1 MQLVTSIV
9 FTFSS
14 NVFDIETL
22 KKSLPKVLNWRVN
35 WPYLNSLVYESLLLI
50 YSKYFAVFVWLK
62 SPGWSFMTNWGWPNL
77 EDWSSLI
84 DGIVTWKRDCLHGL
98 YTVDKPRFKTRPP
111 SCLFTSEPKKWRSW
125 VSRQRGNSWIS
136 DWNWTE
142 ELRGYAK
149 HIARWM
155 LSTF

>member
-50 YSKYFAVFVWLK
+50 YSKYFCLAQI
-62 SPGWSFMTNWGWPNL
+62 PR
-77 EDWSSLI
+77 LI
-84 DGIVTWKRDCLHGL
+84 LHDQLGLTKFGRLIEFDLWYSDMETRLFGL

>member
-84 DGIVTWKRDCLHGL
+84 DGIVTWKRDCLG
-98 YTVDKPRFKTRPP
+98 FI
-111 SCLFTSEPKKWRSW
+111 SW
-125 VSRQRGNSWIS
+125 INLVSRRGRPAVYSQVNQKNGVHGYQGKEEIAEFQ
-136 DWNWTE
+136 TE
-142 ELRGYAK
+142 TERRNCEDTQNILLDGCYLLFK
-149 HIARWM
+149 
-155 LSTF
+155 